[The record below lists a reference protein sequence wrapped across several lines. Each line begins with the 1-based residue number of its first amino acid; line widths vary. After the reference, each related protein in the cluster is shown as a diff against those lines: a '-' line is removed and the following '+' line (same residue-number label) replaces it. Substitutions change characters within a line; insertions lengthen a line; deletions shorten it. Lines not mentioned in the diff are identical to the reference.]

1 MNYIQNEQDLEP
13 LLKEWSMH
21 WDADRFLREAL
32 IKAFYS
38 GRDSM
43 WQEMRALQKA
53 IVEKESGFQ
62 PVAKGEKE

>member
-1 MNYIQNEQDLEP
+1 MNYIQNEKDLEP

-43 WQEMRALQKA
+43 WQEMQAFKNA
-53 IVEKESGFQ
+53 IIEREAGSKPVEGK
-62 PVAKGEKE
+62 